1 MTLRLSVMAHFVLWL
16 YGAWKLTSTY
26 PATIL
31 AKG

>member
-1 MTLRLSVMAHFVLWL
+1 MAHFVLWL